1 MGCGASQVAADS
13 GSGYAPAAEAP
24 TTRRSVQN
32 DLPEPQIRAVAG
44 HDYDGAEKGSETE
57 TNARRE
63 IKRQLTQGLSPD
75 AQLKTHVH
83 QEKVS
88 DNAFFSQS
96 ELNERRSD
104 RMSATVAQRKGSLDE
119 SLLRQS
125 RASREVDPALMGHVR
140 SSRFHS
146 VSSAFGYVR
155 YCEWVNAE
163 DVFLYELLVG
173 FTPFCFENKDLNP
186 TIIYQNIL
194 NPKYEIEYPSRL
206 SSEVVHL
213 VSSLLRSKPMERVGC
228 LSGGPADIRKHVFFQ
243 KDDFDWGKLLR
254 LELPPPY
261 VPKIKSETDV
271 SNFDRIESKVDFF
284 AGEPYDFSDARQWD
298 VDF

>member
-1 MGCGASQVAADS
+1 M
-13 GSGYAPAAEAP
+13 
-24 TTRRSVQN
+24 
-32 DLPEPQIRAVAG
+32 
-44 HDYDGAEKGSETE
+44 
-57 TNARRE
+57 
-63 IKRQLTQGLSPD
+63 
-75 AQLKTHVH
+75 
-83 QEKVS
+83 
-88 DNAFFSQS
+88 
-96 ELNERRSD
+96 
-104 RMSATVAQRKGSLDE
+104 
-119 SLLRQS
+119 
-125 RASREVDPALMGHVR
+125 
-140 SSRFHS
+140 
-146 VSSAFGYVR
+146 
-155 YCEWVNAE
+155 
-163 DVFLYELLVG
+163 
-173 FTPFCFENKDLNP
+173 
-186 TIIYQNIL
+186 
-194 NPKYEIEYPSRL
+194 SRL

>member
-1 MGCGASQVAADS
+1 MINANGYIKLVDLGFAKKIHLRTYTLCG
-13 GSGYAPAAEAP
+13 
-24 TTRRSVQN
+24 T
-32 DLPEPQIRAVAG
+32 PE
-44 HDYDGAEKGSETE
+44 Y
-57 TNARRE
+57 
-63 IKRQLTQGLSPD
+63 LSPE
-75 AQLKTHVH
+75 QIT
-83 QEKVS
+83 
-88 DNAFFSQS
+88 
-96 ELNERRSD
+96 
-104 RMSATVAQRKGSLDE
+104 
-119 SLLRQS
+119 LRGHG
-125 RASREVDPALMGHVR
+125 RGVDWWASG
-140 SSRFHS
+140 
-146 VSSAFGYVR
+146 
-155 YCEWVNAE
+155 
-163 DVFLYELLVG
+163 VFLYELLVG

-298 VDF
+298 VDFLRGSAGQNGRDVWECGVKSNDDVIRTRPPAPTAPWRGRPTPRRRHSAGRHPKNRTARCWRRPRRRRCSASWTRSDIGAP

>member
-1 MGCGASQVAADS
+1 MLDEPASRFYMGCIVLALEYLHAQHIIYRDLKPENVVINAN
-13 GSGYAPAAEAP
+13 GYIKL
-24 TTRRSVQN
+24 V
-32 DLPEPQIRAVAG
+32 DLGFAKKIHLRTYTLCGTPE
-44 HDYDGAEKGSETE
+44 Y
-57 TNARRE
+57 
-63 IKRQLTQGLSPD
+63 LSPE
-75 AQLKTHVH
+75 QIT
-83 QEKVS
+83 
-88 DNAFFSQS
+88 
-96 ELNERRSD
+96 
-104 RMSATVAQRKGSLDE
+104 
-119 SLLRQS
+119 LRGHG
-125 RASREVDPALMGHVR
+125 RGVDWWASG
-140 SSRFHS
+140 
-146 VSSAFGYVR
+146 
-155 YCEWVNAE
+155 
-163 DVFLYELLVG
+163 VFLYELLVG

-284 AGEPYDFSDARQWD
+284 AGEPYDFSDVRQWD

>member
-1 MGCGASQVAADS
+1 MGERRGHLGPQARSRRRLVGDE
-13 GSGYAPAAEAP
+13 PAARLDPREGAAVEHGRVRGAVHRRGAQAQLALREAVERP
-24 TTRRSVQN
+24 GG
-32 DLPEPQIRAVAG
+32 PE
-44 HDYDGAEKGSETE
+44 Y
-57 TNARRE
+57 
-63 IKRQLTQGLSPD
+63 LSPE
-75 AQLKTHVH
+75 QIT
-83 QEKVS
+83 
-88 DNAFFSQS
+88 
-96 ELNERRSD
+96 
-104 RMSATVAQRKGSLDE
+104 
-119 SLLRQS
+119 LRGHG
-125 RASREVDPALMGHVR
+125 RGVDWWASG
-140 SSRFHS
+140 
-146 VSSAFGYVR
+146 
-155 YCEWVNAE
+155 
-163 DVFLYELLVG
+163 VFLYELLVG

>member
-1 MGCGASQVAADS
+1 M
-13 GSGYAPAAEAP
+13 
-24 TTRRSVQN
+24 
-32 DLPEPQIRAVAG
+32 AG

-104 RMSATVAQRKGSLDE
+104 RMSATVAQRKGRST
-119 SLLRQS
+119 S
-125 RASREVDPALMGHVR
+125 RCCARAARRARWTRRSWATCASRCHTGL
-140 SSRFHS
+140 
-146 VSSAFGYVR
+146 SAFGYVR
-155 YCEWVNAE
+155 YREWVNAE
-163 DVFLYELLVG
+163 DTSGRKRGRVAV
-173 FTPFCFENKDLNP
+173 
-186 TIIYQNIL
+186 
-194 NPKYEIEYPSRL
+194 
-206 SSEVVHL
+206 SSETKPAARLDPGEGAGRTWTSTRCSSSPRRSSATSSRSSRRCNL

>member
-1 MGCGASQVAADS
+1 MKSHNNFGG
-13 GSGYAPAAEAP
+13 G
-24 TTRRSVQN
+24 
-32 DLPEPQIRAVAG
+32 
-44 HDYDGAEKGSETE
+44 
-57 TNARRE
+57 
-63 IKRQLTQGLSPD
+63 
-75 AQLKTHVH
+75 
-83 QEKVS
+83 
-88 DNAFFSQS
+88 F
-96 ELNERRSD
+96 
-104 RMSATVAQRKGSLDE
+104 
-119 SLLRQS
+119 
-125 RASREVDPALMGHVR
+125 
-140 SSRFHS
+140 SSRPKFCWAS
-146 VSSAFGYVR
+146 G
-155 YCEWVNAE
+155 
-163 DVFLYELLVG
+163 VFLYELLVG

>member
-1 MGCGASQVAADS
+1 MGDFDHPFVTKLYATFKTQRSVYMLLELSLGGELFTHIKEVHVLDEPASRFYMGCIVLALEYLHAQHIIYRDLKPENVVINAN
-13 GSGYAPAAEAP
+13 GYIKL
-24 TTRRSVQN
+24 V
-32 DLPEPQIRAVAG
+32 DLGFAKKIHLRTYTLCGTPE
-44 HDYDGAEKGSETE
+44 Y
-57 TNARRE
+57 
-63 IKRQLTQGLSPD
+63 LSPE
-75 AQLKTHVH
+75 QIT
-83 QEKVS
+83 
-88 DNAFFSQS
+88 
-96 ELNERRSD
+96 
-104 RMSATVAQRKGSLDE
+104 
-119 SLLRQS
+119 LRGHG
-125 RASREVDPALMGHVR
+125 RGVDWWASG
-140 SSRFHS
+140 
-146 VSSAFGYVR
+146 
-155 YCEWVNAE
+155 
-163 DVFLYELLVG
+163 VFLYELLVG